1 MLDPLALQTIFERI
15 EAGKPLNQ
23 QELQTLRKAAQL
35 QQITIAT
42 GNGAVGIG
50 GSADGGIIVTGD
62 RNVVI
67 TGSNAEA
74 IRTFM
79 DKKPRHEEL
88 LLEEVNKQVNTRLQK
103 SLFKNGIPI
112 KLGMDLQP
120 IQVRNSC
127 DSDIKIGNKFI
138 EPIPESRGIME
149 VFFQTEVVG
158 KLLILGRQ
166 GSGKTTIML
175 ELAKQLCER
184 AKHQANFPIP
194 VLLNLSMW
202 KDTGNPMQDWLVTEL
217 NSNYGLRKDIWT
229 NWVNDAQ
236 LLPMLDGLDE
246 LPPAYQK
253 TCVKKI
259 NEFLQSDCRPQY
271 LVVCSRL
278 KEYEEVIRG
287 LSKQDVQQES
297 EEILRDRDRCL
308 NLNNAVILKN
318 LTYPQ
323 IKSYLRELD
332 QTEDLWEILQTENQ
346 LLKLVE
352 TPLFLAIFGFIST
365 QKKFSIEK
373 WKQQNSTDARHQY
386 IFDAYWEAAIGRELV
401 YPSKNSQ
408 KWRIPIYNN
417 QAFTTKQT
425 RKWLVY
431 LAQKL
436 QSQHQTEFLIE
447 RIQPGWLFQ
456 ECNQQIYALGVG
468 CLFGFIVGSITT
480 IINFIIIFHFLN
492 IFVGLIVGL
501 IVGIFVAIFSG
512 LWAFLTIG
520 QSPNIEPVETL
531 NISGWS
537 AVKSLCVGS
546 FIGFISWI
554 LTLVAFP
561 LLNWKPPD
569 LVFFLVIA
577 PILISILEMSGPQLK
592 ITIEP
597 NQGIKKSFYNAICFA
612 SLGSVWLGL
621 SAYVMREKIFVIII
635 SLLFHKSATSE
646 SSILSLPDTA
656 VIVIAGMFAG
666 TLFGLTESG
675 IACIQHFI
683 LRLILCRLDCI
694 PFNYGCFLDY
704 CHERMFL
711 QRVGGRYSFIHE
723 LLQKHFAAMPRKK

>member
-112 KLGMDLQP
+112 KIGMDLQP

-259 NEFLQSDCRPQY
+259 NE
-271 LVVCSRL
+271 
-278 KEYEEVIRG
+278 
-287 LSKQDVQQES
+287 
-297 EEILRDRDRCL
+297 
-308 NLNNAVILKN
+308 
-318 LTYPQ
+318 
-323 IKSYLRELD
+323 
-332 QTEDLWEILQTENQ
+332 
-346 LLKLVE
+346 
-352 TPLFLAIFGFIST
+352 
-365 QKKFSIEK
+365 
-373 WKQQNSTDARHQY
+373 
-386 IFDAYWEAAIGRELV
+386 
-401 YPSKNSQ
+401 
-408 KWRIPIYNN
+408 
-417 QAFTTKQT
+417 
-425 RKWLVY
+425 
-431 LAQKL
+431 
-436 QSQHQTEFLIE
+436 
-447 RIQPGWLFQ
+447 
-456 ECNQQIYALGVG
+456 
-468 CLFGFIVGSITT
+468 
-480 IINFIIIFHFLN
+480 
-492 IFVGLIVGL
+492 
-501 IVGIFVAIFSG
+501 
-512 LWAFLTIG
+512 
-520 QSPNIEPVETL
+520 
-531 NISGWS
+531 
-537 AVKSLCVGS
+537 
-546 FIGFISWI
+546 
-554 LTLVAFP
+554 
-561 LLNWKPPD
+561 
-569 LVFFLVIA
+569 
-577 PILISILEMSGPQLK
+577 
-592 ITIEP
+592 
-597 NQGIKKSFYNAICFA
+597 
-612 SLGSVWLGL
+612 
-621 SAYVMREKIFVIII
+621 
-635 SLLFHKSATSE
+635 
-646 SSILSLPDTA
+646 
-656 VIVIAGMFAG
+656 
-666 TLFGLTESG
+666 
-675 IACIQHFI
+675 
-683 LRLILCRLDCI
+683 
-694 PFNYGCFLDY
+694 
-704 CHERMFL
+704 RMFL